1 MSSYDPRAGSPRDD
15 PRLAGRGY
23 QPSRSRSRSPP
34 RRDTYSNPYRDERRE
49 DPRRG
54 SYRRSNS
61 PDRGYRNSRDPPNRG
76 QGDADSE
83 TIRVKSSLVGL
94 IIGRAGENLRKV
106 ESESGARV
114 QFLQTKDPH
123 ATERQCTITGP
134 PRSRDTAKTAIFA
147 IIEENGGAN
156 VMQDKGAYTAGMP
169 GRAKVNLP
177 ALRDGEDSTQVMV
190 PDKTVG
196 LIIGRGGETIK
207 DLQERS
213 GCHVNILGETKS
225 INGLRPINLI
235 GSVQAVGVAKDLIL
249 EIVESDSRGQ
259 QQQQQGTGSN
269 AMNPARERPY
279 DGGRGAQ
286 GGSTKTIQVP
296 SQAVG
301 MIIGKGG
308 ETIKDLQRTSGC
320 KINVHQP
327 SGQDIN
333 RDIDLEGSPR
343 QMEDAERAI
352 WEKVE
357 TVQERDGQSGGRGG
371 RAGGGGA
378 SRGGS
383 GYDQG
388 SSYDGYSQQQQQ
400 PASSGYGQYQPQQQ
414 APAAMPFQ
422 MPALPQ
428 QGTPASGAAP
438 DAATAAYQQFYAQW
452 YMQQMMQG
460 QPGAGAPGQQ

>member
-1 MSSYDPRAGSPRDD
+1 
-15 PRLAGRGY
+15 
-23 QPSRSRSRSPP
+23 
-34 RRDTYSNPYRDERRE
+34 
-49 DPRRG
+49 
-54 SYRRSNS
+54 
-61 PDRGYRNSRDPPNRG
+61 
-76 QGDADSE
+76 
-83 TIRVKSSLVGL
+83 
-94 IIGRAGENLRKV
+94 
-106 ESESGARV
+106 
-114 QFLQTKDPH
+114 
-123 ATERQCTITGP
+123 
-134 PRSRDTAKTAIFA
+134 
-147 IIEENGGAN
+147 
-156 VMQDKGAYTAGMP
+156 
-169 GRAKVNLP
+169 VNLP

-259 QQQQQGTGSN
+259 QQQGTGSN

-286 GGSTKTIQVP
+286 GGSSKTIQVP

-414 APAAMPFQ
+414 APAAMPYQ
-422 MPALPQ
+422 MPSLPQ
-428 QGTPASGAAP
+428 QGTPASGAAAQDP
-438 DAATAAYQQFYAQW
+438 AAAAAYQQFYAQW

-460 QPGAGAPGQQ
+460 QQPGAGAPGQQ

>member
-1 MSSYDPRAGSPRDD
+1 
-15 PRLAGRGY
+15 
-23 QPSRSRSRSPP
+23 
-34 RRDTYSNPYRDERRE
+34 
-49 DPRRG
+49 
-54 SYRRSNS
+54 
-61 PDRGYRNSRDPPNRG
+61 
-76 QGDADSE
+76 
-83 TIRVKSSLVGL
+83 
-94 IIGRAGENLRKV
+94 
-106 ESESGARV
+106 
-114 QFLQTKDPH
+114 
-123 ATERQCTITGP
+123 
-134 PRSRDTAKTAIFA
+134 
-147 IIEENGGAN
+147 
-156 VMQDKGAYTAGMP
+156 
-169 GRAKVNLP
+169 
-177 ALRDGEDSTQVMV
+177 
-190 PDKTVG
+190 
-196 LIIGRGGETIK
+196 
-207 DLQERS
+207 
-213 GCHVNILGETKS
+213 
-225 INGLRPINLI
+225 
-235 GSVQAVGVAKDLIL
+235 
-249 EIVESDSRGQ
+249 
-259 QQQQQGTGSN
+259 
-269 AMNPARERPY
+269 MNPARERPY

-428 QGTPASGAAP
+428 QGTAASGAAP
-438 DAATAAYQQFYAQW
+438 DPAATAAYQQFYAQW

>member
-1 MSSYDPRAGSPRDD
+1 M
-15 PRLAGRGY
+15 
-23 QPSRSRSRSPP
+23 
-34 RRDTYSNPYRDERRE
+34 
-49 DPRRG
+49 
-54 SYRRSNS
+54 
-61 PDRGYRNSRDPPNRG
+61 
-76 QGDADSE
+76 
-83 TIRVKSSLVGL
+83 
-94 IIGRAGENLRKV
+94 
-106 ESESGARV
+106 
-114 QFLQTKDPH
+114 
-123 ATERQCTITGP
+123 
-134 PRSRDTAKTAIFA
+134 
-147 IIEENGGAN
+147 
-156 VMQDKGAYTAGMP
+156 
-169 GRAKVNLP
+169 
-177 ALRDGEDSTQVMV
+177 
-190 PDKTVG
+190 
-196 LIIGRGGETIK
+196 
-207 DLQERS
+207 
-213 GCHVNILGETKS
+213 
-225 INGLRPINLI
+225 
-235 GSVQAVGVAKDLIL
+235 QAVGVAKDLIL

-259 QQQQQGTGSN
+259 QQQGTGSN
-269 AMNPARERPY
+269 AMNSARERPY
-279 DGGRGAQ
+279 DGGRAAQ
-286 GGSTKTIQVP
+286 GGSSKTIQVP

-378 SRGGS
+378 SRGGG

-414 APAAMPFQ
+414 VPAAMPFQ

-428 QGTPASGAAP
+428 QGTPASGAAADP
-438 DAATAAYQQFYAQW
+438 AAAAAYQQFYAQW

-460 QPGAGAPGQQ
+460 QQPGAGAPGQQ